1 MTASEKSAETFLGGE
16 VIVRQPESG
25 FRSGLDAVMLAAA
38 VPARAGQ
45 IALELGAGAGTA
57 SLCLA
62 ARTGIAVTG
71 LELDGALVLLAN
83 ENAAANGRGETVRFV
98 EGDVL
103 SPPDVLKIGFDLV
116 FANPP
121 FHGPG
126 SAPPDPA
133 RAQALMDKDGLT
145 AWLAAGL
152 KRTISGGIF
161 TAIIRA
167 DRAGEALASLPE
179 TGVTLF
185 PLWPR
190 AELPAKRVIL
200 RVAKGSGA
208 AFVLH
213 PGLILHQKGGAYT
226 AQAQAILRG
235 GSALALDFPRL

>member
-1 MTASEKSAETFLGGE
+1 MIEEAETFLGGR
-16 VIVRQPESG
+16 VIVRQPETG

-45 IALELGAGAGTA
+45 SALELGAGAGTA

-62 ARTGIAVTG
+62 ARTGIAITG
-71 LELDGALVLLAN
+71 LELDSGLVSLAN
-83 ENAAANGRGETVRFV
+83 ENAAANSMGETVRFV

-103 SPPDVLKIGFDLV
+103 SPPDALKTSYDLV

-121 FHGPG
+121 FHGSG

-133 RAQALMDKDGLT
+133 RARALMDKNGLM

-167 DRAGEALASLPE
+167 DRAGEALAALPE

-200 RVAKGSGA
+200 QVVKGSGA

-213 PGLILHQKGGAYT
+213 PGLILHQKDGAYT
-226 AQAQAILRG
+226 SQAQAILRG

>member
-1 MTASEKSAETFLGGE
+1 
-16 VIVRQPESG
+16 
-25 FRSGLDAVMLAAA
+25 MLAAA

-45 IALELGAGAGTA
+45 SALELGAGAGTA

-62 ARTGIAVTG
+62 ARTGIAITG
-71 LELDGALVLLAN
+71 LELDSGLVSLAN
-83 ENAAANGRGETVRFV
+83 ENAAANSMGETVRFV

-103 SPPDVLKIGFDLV
+103 SPPDALKTSYDLV

-121 FHGPG
+121 FHGSG

-133 RAQALMDKDGLT
+133 RARALMDKNGLM

-167 DRAGEALASLPE
+167 DRAGEALAALPE

-200 RVAKGSGA
+200 QVVKGSGA

-213 PGLILHQKGGAYT
+213 PGLILHQKDGAYT
-226 AQAQAILRG
+226 SQAQAILRG

>member
-1 MTASEKSAETFLGGE
+1 MIVEAETFLGGK
-16 VIVRQPESG
+16 VIVRQPETG

-38 VPARAGQ
+38 VPARTGH
-45 IALELGAGAGTA
+45 IALELGAGSGAA

-71 LELDGALVLLAN
+71 LELDAALVLLAN
-83 ENAAANGRGETVRFV
+83 ENAAANVMGETVRFV

-103 SPPDVLKIGFDLV
+103 SPPEALKTGFDMV

-133 RAQALMDKDGLT
+133 RARALMDKDSLA

-152 KRTISGGIF
+152 KRTISGGVF

-167 DRAGEALASLPE
+167 DRAGEALVALPE
-179 TGVTLF
+179 TGVTLI

-200 RVAKGSGA
+200 QVVKGSGA

-213 PGLILHQKGGAYT
+213 PGLILHQNDGAYT
-226 AQAQAILRG
+226 PQAQAILRG

>member
-1 MTASEKSAETFLGGE
+1 MTVTEAETFLGGK
-16 VIVRQPESG
+16 VIVRQPETG

-38 VPARAGQ
+38 VPAIPGQ
-45 IALELGAGAGTA
+45 SALELGAGAGTA

-62 ARTGIAVTG
+62 ARTGVAVTG
-71 LELDGALVLLAN
+71 LELDAALVSLAN
-83 ENAAANGRGETVRFV
+83 ENAAANGMSETVRFV

-103 SPPDVLKIGFDLV
+103 SPPGALKTGFDLV
-116 FANPP
+116 FSNPP

-133 RAQALMDKDGLT
+133 RARALMDRHGLA
-145 AWLAAGL
+145 AWLAVGL

-167 DRAGEALASLPE
+167 DRSGEALAALPE

-200 RVAKGSGA
+200 QVVKGSGA
-208 AFVLH
+208 AFTLH
-213 PGLILHQKGGAYT
+213 PGLILHEKDGVYT
-226 AQAQAILRG
+226 PQAQAILRG